1 MKGGITK
8 RHGRLITGYEV
19 PIFPMFHPAYVLY
32 RRDRADIYRQDVDRL
47 QKIINGLELLP
58 AQEFDDDVD
67 RWVEQLQ
74 LF

>member
-1 MKGGITK
+1 
-8 RHGRLITGYEV
+8 
-19 PIFPMFHPAYVLY
+19 MFHPAYVLY

-67 RWVEQLQ
+67 RRVEQLQ

>member
-1 MKGGITK
+1 MKGITK

-47 QKIINGLELLP
+47 QKIMTGMELLAAEEP
-58 AQEFDDDVD
+58 DDDAD
-67 RWVEQLQ
+67 RRIEQLQ